1 MSEAFEIIVP
11 EFPKRV
17 DRLVCEELEEMGS
30 YVYIHED
37 NGTTV
42 TLNPTASAVFDM
54 CDGEHR
60 AEDMAALIA
69 ETLGVEH
76 AVALRDVND
85 VLAELSGF
93 GFFQN

>member
-1 MSEAFEIIVP
+1 MSETYEIIVP

-30 YVYIHED
+30 YVYIHEE
-37 NGTTV
+37 NGTTI
-42 TLNPTASAVFDM
+42 TLNPSGSAVFDM
-54 CDGEHR
+54 CDGSHR
-60 AEDMAALIA
+60 AENIAALIS

-85 VLAELSGF
+85 VLAELAGF